1 MYQKNILFF
10 SCEDSCRFNDIL
22 GSSLTPT
29 DGTWILLIEDVNGFA
44 FNTKL
49 TILLLDLAIVAT
61 MN

>member
-10 SCEDSCRFNDIL
+10 SCEDSCRLNDIL
-22 GSSLTPT
+22 GSSFTPT
-29 DGTWILLIEDVNGFA
+29 DGAWILLIEDVNGFA